1 LLYIALLT
9 AALCKLLILN
19 MRSELFLQ
27 TPFWFIF
34 FCLLAGA
41 AYAIFL
47 YQPVSSW
54 GKKINYA
61 LAALRGITVAS
72 ICFLLLSPLVKKTE
86 TSVDKA
92 KVVFAIDNSESVKPF
107 GGVLLKQISDA
118 AKSLS
123 DAGFEVSVQT
133 LDKSDGSANTDSILF
148 DQNKTDLSRL
158 LQTVKTNFEGRNL
171 TDVLLLSDGIV
182 NQGVSPAFGQFPF
195 KVSTLAAGDTVP
207 KLDIRIKD
215 VVHNRIAYLGNDFPI
230 RVEIVANGLAGKA
243 TSVSLKQG
251 GQIIASQKVSIDRQ
265 AYFGTFDFTTS
276 SKQKGVQHY
285 TVELNAV
292 QGETS
297 SRNNKRD
304 VYIDMIDGRQKILL
318 LALAPHPDIKA
329 LRSLIESND
338 NYELD
343 VNILTVSTN
352 PNQPIT
358 KPYDLVI
365 LHQVPN
371 VLGMGNAL
379 IRKFIDSKTPIFYI
393 LGNQSA
399 IPLVNTLSKA
409 LIINVNKGQLDK
421 VGARYNPAFQ
431 QLNFNEES
439 MQLLERLPPL
449 SVPFGEYS
457 VAPGTESIL
466 FQKVGKLNTAKPLL
480 VLNTSSEQKTAV
492 LAGEGLWQWRQ
503 EEFALTSKQELVDNL
518 FQKVI
523 QILSV
528 RNDKRKFRVYPI
540 RPEFEAGDQVVFQT
554 EIYNDIYEPIYGQE
568 VKLDVTDEKGRK
580 RQFNYT
586 HSVEN
591 SGFNVSGLPE
601 GVYRFQAST
610 ALRSGQETVLGQ
622 FVIRNVDLEMNH
634 STADFGMLHELA
646 AHTGGEFV
654 TPASLAQFV
663 EKLKE
668 KRPANRL
675 ESSEEMVELI
685 HLKWIFFLLVLLLGI
700 EWGIRKYLGGY

>member
-1 LLYIALLT
+1 
-9 AALCKLLILN
+9 

-27 TPFWFIF
+27 TPSWFIL

-41 AYAIFL
+41 AYAYFL
-47 YQPVSSW
+47 YQPVASW
-54 GKKINYA
+54 GRKVNYT
-61 LAALRGITVAS
+61 LAGLRGIAVAS
-72 ICFLLLSPLVKKTE
+72 ICFLLLSPLVRKTE
-86 TSVDKA
+86 TSIDKA

-107 GGVLLKQISDA
+107 GNTLLKQISEA
-118 AKSLS
+118 SATLS
-123 DAGFEVSVQT
+123 DAGYEVSFQSFDKAGET
-133 LDKSDGSANTDSILF
+133 LTADSVAF
-148 DQNKTDLSRL
+148 DQNKTDLASL
-158 LQTVKTNFEGRNL
+158 LQTIKSNFEGRNL
-171 TDVLLLSDGIV
+171 TDVILLSDGIV
-182 NQGVSPAFGQFPF
+182 NQGVSPAFNQYPF
-195 KVSTLAAGDTVP
+195 KVSTLAVGDTIQ

-230 RVEIVANGLAGKA
+230 RVEIVANGLAGKS

-251 GQIIASQKVSIDRQ
+251 GQIISTQKVVVDRQ

-285 TVELNAV
+285 TIELNAV

-297 SRNNKRD
+297 SRNNRRD

-329 LRSLIESND
+329 LRSLIESNE

-343 VNILTVSTN
+343 VNILTVSAN

-371 VLGMGNAL
+371 VLGVGNGL
-379 IRKFIDSKTPIFYI
+379 IRKFIDDKTPLFYI

-399 IPLVNTLSKA
+399 VPLVNTLSKA
-409 LIINVNKGQLDK
+409 LIINVNKGQVDK
-421 VGARYNPAFQ
+421 VAARYNPAFQ

-457 VAPGTESIL
+457 IAPGTESIL

-480 VLNTSSEQKTAV
+480 VLNTSGEQKTAV
-492 LAGEGLWQWRQ
+492 LAGEGIWQWRQ
-503 EEFALTSKQELVDNL
+503 EEFALTGKQELVDNL
-518 FQKVI
+518 FQKLI
-523 QILSV
+523 QLLSA
-528 RNDKRKFRVYPI
+528 RNDKRKFRVYPV
-540 RPEFEAGDQVVFQT
+540 RAEFEAGEQVVFQT

-568 VKLDVTDEKGRK
+568 VKLDVTDEKGKK
-580 RQFNYT
+580 RQFSYT
-586 HSVEN
+586 HSAEN
-591 SGFNVSGLPE
+591 PRYKVSGLPE
-601 GVYRFQAST
+601 GVYRYQAS
-610 ALRSGQETVLGQ
+610 ASLRSGQESASGQ

-634 STADFGMLHELA
+634 TTADFGMLRELA
-646 AHTGGEFV
+646 ARTGGEFV
-654 TPASLAQFV
+654 TPSSLAGFV
-663 EKLKE
+663 QKLKE

-685 HLKWIFFLLVLLLGI
+685 HLKWIFFLLVLLLGL
-700 EWGIRKYLGGY
+700 EWGLRKYLGGY